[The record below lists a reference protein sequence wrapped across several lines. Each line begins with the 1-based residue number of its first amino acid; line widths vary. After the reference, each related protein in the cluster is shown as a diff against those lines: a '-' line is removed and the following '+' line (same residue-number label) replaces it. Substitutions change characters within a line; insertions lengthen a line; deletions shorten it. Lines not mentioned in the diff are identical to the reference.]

1 MYNGQSLHAKGHVI
15 RRTLR
20 SLSVMNIS
28 YEMSS
33 GHVINAK
40 GLLNNMS

>member
-1 MYNGQSLHAKGHVI
+1 
-15 RRTLR
+15 
-20 SLSVMNIS
+20 LSVMNLS